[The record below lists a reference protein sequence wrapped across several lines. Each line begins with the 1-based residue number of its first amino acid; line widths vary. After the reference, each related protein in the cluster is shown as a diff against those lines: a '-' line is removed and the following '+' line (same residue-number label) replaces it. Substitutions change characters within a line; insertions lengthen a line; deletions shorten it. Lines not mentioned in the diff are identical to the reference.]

1 MKVAAGNLDHL
12 VALESFDQVRF
23 MRVAAS
29 VAHTQ
34 LALDILARA
43 VHLTTRCIVRVVCSV
58 CRVCRAHACD
68 DEQ

>member
-43 VHLTTRCIVRVVCSV
+43 VHLTALCIV
-58 CRVCRAHACD
+58 CRVCRMCHVVR
-68 DEQ
+68 

>member
-1 MKVAAGNLDHL
+1 MKVATGNLDHL

-34 LALDILARA
+34 LALNILARA
-43 VHLTTRCIVRVVCSV
+43 VHLTTRCIV
-58 CRVCRAHACD
+58 CRVSCVVLCRAHACD